1 MSMDFILG
9 LVEQSVRQVLLS
21 LLHNW
26 PYLAASI
33 LIAALMQVFVDVK
46 KVSAFLGRHRQAGV
60 MTATAAAVA
69 TPLCS
74 CGTTAVVLGM
84 MASTMPWA
92 PIIAFMVAS
101 PLSSPE
107 GMVYTAGLFGWPFA
121 AASFIASILL
131 GLSGGWLAA
140 SFERRGW
147 LANQARFAAPAA
159 AAPAAATASACACGS
174 LPALEAVR
182 APSCACSQQSFPV
195 SEIPVRGA
203 AVLQLAACCAGG
215 VPIRPRT
222 QEVMATTDAAE
233 RRPVQE
239 AVQKLQA
246 RVSGLPQA
254 IWAVGRRLLPMFLG
268 FAFIGFLLNGLVPA
282 AWVSALFG
290 RGHVYS
296 VPLAATLGLPL
307 YVNSEASLP
316 MIRALLDS
324 GMSQGAVMAFLIA
337 GSGTSLGAIAG
348 ALTIARWRVVGL
360 VVGVLW
366 IGAMCAGFAYD
377 SLLLLAR

>member
-1 MSMDFILG
+1 MTMDFILN
-9 LVEQSVRQVLLS
+9 LFEQSVRQVLLS

-26 PYLAASI
+26 PYLLASI
-33 LIAALMQVFVDVK
+33 LIAALLQVFVDVK
-46 KVSAFLGRHRQAGV
+46 KVSAFLGRHRSAGV
-60 MTATAAAVA
+60 VGATAAAVA

-92 PIIAFMVAS
+92 PIVAFMVSS

-107 GMVYTAGLFGWPFA
+107 GMVYSAGLFGWPFA
-121 AASFIASILL
+121 LASFFFSIVL
-131 GLSGGWLAA
+131 GLSGGWIAA

-147 LANQARFAAPAA
+147 LDNQARFPAA
-159 AAPAAATASACACGS
+159 RAPASACACGS
-174 LPALEAVR
+174 LPSAAVVR
-182 APSCACSQQSFPV
+182 APACACSQPSFPV
-195 SEIPVRGA
+195 RQIQVRETVGLPL
-203 AVLQLAACCAGG
+203 VACCAGG
-215 VPIRPRT
+215 
-222 QEVMATTDAAE
+222 A
-233 RRPVQE
+233 PVE
-239 AVQKLQA
+239 AITARITETVFMKTLA
-246 RVSGLPQA
+246 RVSGLPKE
-254 IWAVGRRLLPMFLG
+254 IWTVGKRLLPMFLG

-282 AWVSALFG
+282 AWISALFG
-290 RGHVYS
+290 RGRVYS

-307 YVNSEASLP
+307 YINSEASLP
-316 MIRALLDS
+316 LIRGLLDS

-337 GSGTSLGAIAG
+337 GSGTSMGAIAG

-377 SLLLLAR
+377 FLLLLAG

>member
-1 MSMDFILG
+1 MTMDFIVN
-9 LVEQSVRQVLLS
+9 LVELSVRQVVLS

-26 PYLAASI
+26 PYLLASI
-33 LIAALMQVFVDVK
+33 LIAALMQVFVDGK
-46 KVSAFLGRHRQAGV
+46 KVSAFLGRHRRAGV
-60 MTATAAAVA
+60 VAATAAAVT

-121 AASFIASILL
+121 LASFISSIVL

-147 LANQARFAAPAA
+147 LAHQGRFEAA
-159 AAPAAATASACACGS
+159 AATVSACACGG
-174 LPALEAVR
+174 
-182 APSCACSQQSFPV
+182 PSAARVVPV
-195 SEIPVRGA
+195 PMAR
-203 AVLQLAACCAGG
+203 LQLAPCCPGG
-215 VPIRPRT
+215 PPIRT
-222 QEVMATTDAAE
+222 GASVG
-233 RRPVQE
+233 PVE
-239 AVQKLQA
+239 SPAVTESPHKALS
-246 RVSGLPQA
+246 RVSGVPKE
-254 IWAVGRRLLPMFLG
+254 IWTVGRRILPMFLG
-268 FAFIGFLLNGLVPA
+268 FAFIGYLLNGLVPA

-290 RGHVYS
+290 GGNLYS

-307 YVNSEASLP
+307 YINSEASLP

-324 GMSQGAVMAFLIA
+324 GMSQGAVLAFLIA
-337 GSGTSLGAIAG
+337 GSGTSMGAIAG

-366 IGAMCAGFAYD
+366 IGAMCAGVAWNF
-377 SLLLLAR
+377 LLFLAG

>member
-1 MSMDFILG
+1 MRDLREVLLRAGGMSMDFILG
-9 LVEQSVRQVLLS
+9 LVERSVRQVLLS

-33 LIAALMQVFVDVK
+33 LIAALMQAFVDVK

-60 MTATAAAVA
+60 MAATAAAVA

-147 LANQARFAAPAA
+147 LAHQARFAAPAA
-159 AAPAAATASACACGS
+159 AEPAMANACACGS
-174 LPALEAVR
+174 LPAVEAV
-182 APSCACSQQSFPV
+182 PSPGCACSQRSFPV

-203 AVLQLAACCAGG
+203 AVLQLAACRAGG

-222 QEVMATTDAAE
+222 PEVTATTSAAE
-233 RRPVQE
+233 RRPVTQ
-239 AVQKLQA
+239 AVGKLQA

-296 VPLAATLGLPL
+296 VPLASWRFSLRGRARPWAQLP
-307 YVNSEASLP
+307 AP
-316 MIRALLDS
+316 
-324 GMSQGAVMAFLIA
+324 
-337 GSGTSLGAIAG
+337 
-348 ALTIARWRVVGL
+348 
-360 VVGVLW
+360 
-366 IGAMCAGFAYD
+366 
-377 SLLLLAR
+377 

>member
-1 MSMDFILG
+1 MTMDFILN
-9 LVEQSVRQVLLS
+9 LAEQSVKQVLLS

-46 KVSAFLGRHRQAGV
+46 KVSAFLGRHRHAGV
-60 MTATAAAVA
+60 MAATAAAVA

-121 AASFIASILL
+121 LASFVSSILL

-140 SFERRGW
+140 SLERRGW
-147 LANQARFAAPAA
+147 LAHQARFQPPPAA
-159 AAPAAATASACACGS
+159 ASACACGS
-174 LPALEAVR
+174 PSAAVAVPA
-182 APSCACSQQSFPV
+182 PGCGCSQRSFPV
-195 SEIPVRGA
+195 REIPVRA
-203 AVLQLAACCAGG
+203 AALQLSACCAGG
-215 VPIRPRT
+215 LPVHT
-222 QEVMATTDAAE
+222 GTMHTGTMTGAVQ
-233 RRPVQE
+233 RRPLTGS
-239 AVQKLQA
+239 LQNLRA
-246 RVSGLPQA
+246 RVSGLPKE
-254 IWAVGRRLLPMFLG
+254 IWTVGRRLLPMFLG

-282 AWVSALFG
+282 AWVNALFG
-290 RGHVYS
+290 RGRVYS

-307 YVNSEASLP
+307 YINSEASLP
-316 MIRALLDS
+316 IIRALLDS

-337 GSGTSLGAIAG
+337 GSGTSMGAIAG

>member
-1 MSMDFILG
+1 MTMDFIP
-9 LVEQSVRQVLLS
+9 LVEQSVKQVLLS
-21 LLHNW
+21 LQHNW

-46 KVSAFLGRHRQAGV
+46 KVSAFLGRHRRAGV
-60 MTATAAAVA
+60 TAATAAAVA

-84 MASTMPWA
+84 MATTMPWA

-121 AASFIASILL
+121 LASFTASILL

-147 LANQARFAAPAA
+147 LAHQARFPAPA
-159 AAPAAATASACACGS
+159 PVSACAWGS
-174 LPALEAVR
+174 LPAVEAPR
-182 APSCACSQQSFPV
+182 ASGCACSQRSFPV
-195 SEIPVRGA
+195 SEVPVGGA
-203 AVLQLAACCAGG
+203 AVLQRAACCAGG
-215 VPIRPRT
+215 GALHART
-222 QEVMATTDAAE
+222 PLAATTTDAVK
-233 RRPVQE
+233 RRPAAE
-239 AVQKLQA
+239 SLQKVRA
-246 RVSGLPQA
+246 SAPGIPKE
-254 IWAVGRRLLPMFLG
+254 IWSVGKRILPMFLG

-337 GSGTSLGAIAG
+337 GSGTSMGAIAG

-366 IGAMCAGFAYD
+366 IGAIGAGFAYD
-377 SLLLLAR
+377 LLLLLAR

>member
-1 MSMDFILG
+1 MDFIFN
-9 LVEQSVRQVLLS
+9 LVQVSVKQVLLS

-60 MTATAAAVA
+60 IAATTAAVA

-121 AASFIASILL
+121 LASFISSILL

-147 LANQARFAAPAA
+147 LAHQARFQAGPA
-159 AAPAAATASACACGS
+159 TVSACACGS
-174 LPALEAVR
+174 LPA
-182 APSCACSQQSFPV
+182 APPVPAPACACSQRSFPV
-195 SEIPVRGA
+195 REIPVRGA
-203 AVLQLAACCAGG
+203 AVLQLSACCADG
-215 VPIRPRT
+215 VPIHAGTRHPGTTISAVPRRS
-222 QEVMATTDAAE
+222 AT
-233 RRPVQE
+233 E
-239 AVQKLQA
+239 ALQNVRA
-246 RVSGLPQA
+246 RVSGLPKEV
-254 IWAVGRRLLPMFLG
+254 WTVSRRILPMFLG

-337 GSGTSLGAIAG
+337 GSGTSMGAIAG

>member
-1 MSMDFILG
+1 MTMDFILN

-26 PYLAASI
+26 PYLLASV
-33 LIAALMQVFVDVK
+33 LIAALMQAFVDVK
-46 KVSAFLGRHRQAGV
+46 KVSAFLGRHRRAGV
-60 MTATAAAVA
+60 VAATAAAVA

-92 PIIAFMVAS
+92 PIVAFMVAS

-121 AASFIASILL
+121 LASFISSILL
-131 GLSGGWLAA
+131 GLAGGWLAA

-147 LANQARFAAPAA
+147 LARQARLEPAREQTAARAAVQPAPQALRLA
-159 AAPAAATASACACGS
+159 AAPAPACGCGGQA
-174 LPALEAVR
+174 PARV
-182 APSCACSQQSFPV
+182 APVPLA
-195 SEIPVRGA
+195 R
-203 AVLQLAACCAGG
+203 LQLAPCCAVSAGG
-215 VPIRPRT
+215 APVEATMSRPLDPLPMT
-222 QEVMATTDAAE
+222 ASL
-233 RRPVQE
+233 
-239 AVQKLQA
+239 QKALA
-246 RVSGLPQA
+246 RASGLPKGV
-254 IWAVGRRLLPMFLG
+254 WAVGRRILPMFLG
-268 FAFIGFLLNGLVPA
+268 FAFIGYLLNGLVPA

-290 RGHVYS
+290 SGNVYS

-307 YVNSEASLP
+307 YINSEASLP

-337 GSGTSLGAIAG
+337 GSGTSMGAIAG

-377 SLLLLAR
+377 ILLALRLF

>member
-1 MSMDFILG
+1 MDFILN
-9 LVEQSVRQVLLS
+9 LVAQSVRQVLLT

-26 PYLAASI
+26 PFLLASI

-46 KVSAFLGRHRQAGV
+46 KVSAFLGRHRRAGV
-60 MTATAAAVA
+60 AAATAAAVA
-69 TPLCS
+69 TPFCS

-92 PIIAFMVAS
+92 PIVAFMVAS

-121 AASFIASILL
+121 LTSFLFSILL
-131 GLSGGWLAA
+131 GLSGGFIAA

-147 LANQARFAAPAA
+147 LDHQARFEAA
-159 AAPAAATASACACGS
+159 
-174 LPALEAVR
+174 
-182 APSCACSQQSFPV
+182 CACSQPSFPSFPV
-195 SEIPVRGA
+195 REIPVSGTA
-203 AVLQLAACCAGG
+203 GLQLAACCAGS
-215 VPIRPRT
+215 VAVET
-222 QEVMATTDAAE
+222 AATRVTE
-233 RRPVQE
+233 TVLI
-239 AVQKLQA
+239 KTLA
-246 RVSGLPQA
+246 RVSGLPKE
-254 IWAVGRRLLPMFLG
+254 IWNIGKKLLPMFLG
-268 FAFIGFLLNGLVPA
+268 FAFIGYLLNGLVPA
-282 AWVSALFG
+282 AWVNALFG
-290 RGHVYS
+290 SGNVYG

-307 YVNSEASLP
+307 YISEGSLP
-316 MIRALLDS
+316 LIRALMDS

-337 GSGTSLGAIAG
+337 GSGTSMGAIAG

-377 SLLLLAR
+377 TLLALKVF

>member
-1 MSMDFILG
+1 MTMDFILN
-9 LVEQSVRQVLLS
+9 LIERSVRQVLLS

-26 PYLAASI
+26 PYLLASI
-33 LIAALMQVFVDVK
+33 LIAALLQVFVDVK
-46 KVSAFLGRHRQAGV
+46 KVSAFLGRHRRAGV
-60 MTATAAAVA
+60 VAATAAAVA

-107 GMVYTAGLFGWPFA
+107 GMVYSAGLFGWPFA
-121 AASFIASILL
+121 LASFIFSILL

-147 LANQARFAAPAA
+147 LAHQARFEAAPA
-159 AAPAAATASACACGS
+159 PVSACACRS
-174 LPALEAVR
+174 LPSAPAVR
-182 APSCACSQQSFPV
+182 APACACSQPSFPAREV
-195 SEIPVRGA
+195 LVRETA
-203 AVLQLAACCAGG
+203 RLRLAACCAGG
-215 VPIRPRT
+215 MPM
-222 QEVMATTDAAE
+222 EAATLIGPVERSRAAE
-233 RRPVQE
+233 VLE
-239 AVQKLQA
+239 KTLAC
-246 RVSGLPQA
+246 VSGLPKE
-254 IWAVGRRLLPMFLG
+254 IWIVGKRILPMFLG

-290 RGHVYS
+290 RGNAYS

-337 GSGTSLGAIAG
+337 GSGTSMGAIAG

-377 SLLLLAR
+377 ILLLLAG